1 MEDSLSADHV
11 QLVPVPRGLQ
21 KALWYSPNV
30 VELQPTLTDC
40 SWKT

>member
-21 KALWYSPNV
+21 RLCGIP
-30 VELQPTLTDC
+30 QM
-40 SWKT
+40 